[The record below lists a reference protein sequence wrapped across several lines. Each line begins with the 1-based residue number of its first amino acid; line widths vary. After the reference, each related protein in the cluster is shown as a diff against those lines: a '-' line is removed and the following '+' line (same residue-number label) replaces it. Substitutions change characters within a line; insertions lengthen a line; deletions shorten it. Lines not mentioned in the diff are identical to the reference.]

1 MRPGSIAGLIGGLVV
16 CGIIT
21 VVVMVVSKKD
31 GAKVEDILATTPPE
45 AVNALKN
52 QPITQAEGKNMYIK
66 SALVASAEDMG
77 DKLKLTLLMHDPER
91 DQLYTKGT
99 KIDKADAA
107 NRGIGPGV
115 LVPCLMKYDTEM
127 HYYDF
132 KKLA

>member
-31 GAKVEDILATTPPE
+31 KAKVDEILATVPSET
-45 AVNALKN
+45 VNSLKN
-52 QPITQAEGKNMYIK
+52 QPITKAEGKNMFIK
-66 SALVASAEDMG
+66 SAYVASADDLGEN
-77 DKLKLTLLMHDPER
+77 LKLTLLMHDPER
-91 DQLYTKGT
+91 DQLYTKGS
-99 KIDKADAA
+99 KISKADAA
-107 NRGIGPGV
+107 ARGIQPGV
-115 LVPCLMKYDTEM
+115 FVPCLMKYDTEM